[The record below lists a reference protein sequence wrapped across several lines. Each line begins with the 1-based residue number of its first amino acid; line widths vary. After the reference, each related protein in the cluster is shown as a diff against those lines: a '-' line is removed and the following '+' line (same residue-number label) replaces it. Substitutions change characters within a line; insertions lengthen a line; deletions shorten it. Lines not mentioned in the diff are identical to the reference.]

1 MKRVEIVLDILDWED
16 YLTDEELENNK
27 HKVC

>member
-16 YLTDEELENNK
+16 YLTDEELENSK